1 MSNVFKSNPNN
12 SNSYYRNERPN
23 NFLNKTNKKLFLFN
37 NESFPD
43 LVSPKNQ
50 ENIKTEENSLFT
62 KVLHAK
68 IEEEEKEKERQQQ
81 EQEQKRWIVFKKSVP
96 YQKQQ
101 EKEEKVKDKDKEQQV
116 VEKQVDPRKVFKKLT
131 KNYYTWKKNYVELW
145 GQDDYEKH
153 YRFPNHDYS
162 YYETSDSNS
171 DLEDY

>member
-1 MSNVFKSNPNN
+1 MSNTFKSNNSNSN
-12 SNSYYRNERPN
+12 SNSYYSNERPN
-23 NFLNKTNKKLFLFN
+23 NFLNKTNKANKKLFLFN

-50 ENIKTEENSLFT
+50 ENIKKETNSLFT

-68 IEEEEKEKERQQQ
+68 LEEEKREEEREKE
-81 EQEQKRWIVFKKSVP
+81 EQEKKRWIVLKKRVP

-101 EKEEKVKDKDKEQQV
+101 ELEKVKELVEQ
-116 VEKQVDPRKVFKKLT
+116 QVDPRKVFEKLN
-131 KNYYTWKKNYVELW
+131 KNYHTWKKNYVELW
-145 GQDDYEKH
+145 GHDDYEKH
-153 YRFPNHDYS
+153 YRFPNHDYR

>member
-1 MSNVFKSNPNN
+1 MSNVFKSNSNN
-12 SNSYYRNERPN
+12 SDNSYYRNERPN
-23 NFLNKTNKKLFLFN
+23 NFLNKPNKKLFIFN

-50 ENIKTEENSLFT
+50 ENIKKEINSLFT

-68 IEEEEKEKERQQQ
+68 IEEEEKEKER
-81 EQEQKRWIVFKKSVP
+81 EEEEEEKKRWIILKKGVP

-101 EKEEKVKDKDKEQQV
+101 EKEENVKEKEQDQQV
-116 VEKQVDPRKVFKKLT
+116 EPRKVFEKLT
-131 KNYYTWKKNYVELW
+131 KNYHTWKKNYIELW
-145 GQDDYEKH
+145 GHDDYENH

-171 DLEDY
+171 NSDLEDY